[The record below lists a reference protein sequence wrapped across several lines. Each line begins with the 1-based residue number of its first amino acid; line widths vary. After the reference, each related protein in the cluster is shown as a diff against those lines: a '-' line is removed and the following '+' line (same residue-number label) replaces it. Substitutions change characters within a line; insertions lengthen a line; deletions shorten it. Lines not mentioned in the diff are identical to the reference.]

1 MSLITL
7 LPFVIIIGG
16 VFVLVRLRA
25 FFILHPIRTCKAILS
40 SLDSREARS
49 SLTLALAGTLGIGN
63 IVGVAVGIIIGGPGS
78 VFWLVFSALFASALK
93 YAESSLAADM
103 HTDSSDGMMSVLL
116 TSFSRRGGFLS
127 STYAVGCLLLSLIMG
142 AALQSSGVISSG
154 AHFSIPP
161 LTVGL
166 FFALA
171 VLAVIIFGAE
181 RVGTFTAMIIPA
193 TTVLYIFLAIVTIF
207 SDPSRIPSAV
217 RSIFCSA
224 FSSRSASGGAV
235 GFLTGAAVREGFSR
249 GLLSNEAGAGT
260 SSLAHSRIS
269 GDPASAGLLGMCEV
283 FFDTVLLCPLTAL
296 AILVAVPDPHS
307 YTSGM
312 ALVLSS
318 IGAPLGSIS
327 ACLVVVCM
335 TAFAFSTVICWY
347 CYGSRCLSF
356 LGIRGGIPYM
366 LVYLTSTLAG
376 IFLSDRMLI
385 AITDHVL
392 LLLTTLTVL
401 AIMKNS
407 DRLVR
412 LSENSGL
419 LGYPK

>member
-1 MSLITL
+1 MSVINL
-7 LPFVIIIGG
+7 LPIIITAGGLFVI
-16 VFVLVRLRA
+16 VRLRA
-25 FFILHPIRTCKAILS
+25 FFIFHPLRTSKTLLA

-63 IVGVAVGIIIGGPGS
+63 IVGVAVGISIGGAGS
-78 VFWLVFSALFASALK
+78 VFWLFVSAIFASALK

-116 TSFSRRGGFLS
+116 SSFSRCGHRLS
-127 STYAVGCLLLSLIMG
+127 RTYAVSCLLLSLIMG
-142 AALQSSGVISSG
+142 AALQSRGVIGS
-154 AHFSIPP
+154 AEYFSIPP
-161 LTVGL
+161 LAVGMAFTSL
-166 FFALA
+166 

-181 RVGTFTAMIIPA
+181 RVGTFTSMIIPTA
-193 TTVLYIFLAIVTIF
+193 TVLYVFLACVTIF
-207 SDPSRIPSAV
+207 SVPSRIPSAIS
-217 RSIFCSA
+217 SIFCNA
-224 FSSRSASGGAV
+224 FSADSASGGII
-235 GFLTGAAVREGFSR
+235 GFLTGTALREGFSR

-260 SSLAHSRIS
+260 SSLAHSRFD

-296 AILVAVPDPHS
+296 AILVSVPDPS
-307 YTSGM
+307 AYTSGM

-318 IGAPLGSIS
+318 IGATLGAIS
-327 ACLVVVCM
+327 GCLVVVCM
-335 TAFAFSTVICWY
+335 IAFAFSTVICWY

-356 LGIRGGIPYM
+356 LGIRGGLPYM
-366 LVYLTSTLAG
+366 AVYLASTLLG
-376 IFLSDRMLI
+376 VFLSDRILI
-385 AITDHVL
+385 TLTDHIL
-392 LLLTTLTVL
+392 MLLTVLTVL
-401 AIMKNS
+401 AIIKNS